1 MSVQISWTLDSLVE
15 AYKHHQR
22 RTRGLREQTLQDY
35 QRFVRPFVR
44 VALGGDP
51 FDPASLS
58 PSDVVAFIA
67 SMSGRFSPRS
77 MKHVRT
83 ALRSF
88 FRFLRVEGLCD
99 ERMEAA
105 IPTVAHWRLSALPRC
120 LSDLQLEQVLTSF
133 DTSTPCG
140 HRDRAMVLCLASLGL
155 RPGELAELRL
165 EDFEWRRGTIE
176 LRTRKSRRGAILPLP
191 HKAGEAIVAY
201 LADRSPQ
208 AALAT
213 LVEMAGSGSRIA
225 ILGDMLELGK
235 ASGTSHRKLGNR
247 VARYRIDRLY
257 LLGKEARRV
266 RQGALL
272 GGMEGEQV
280 TIGKDHR
287 HIARMVRREA
297 RRGDW
302 LLCKGSRGMKMEKVL
317 EALKET
323 GD

>member
-201 LADRSPQ
+201 LRCHRPPTDERRVFVKHVGPHRGEPVSSHAISMVVGRVLRRAGV
-208 AALAT
+208 AAPLAGAYVFRHT
-213 LVEMAGSGSRIA
+213 VAGRLVRR
-225 ILGDMLELGK
+225 
-235 ASGTSHRKLGNR
+235 GTS
-247 VARYRIDRLY
+247 
-257 LLGKEARRV
+257 
-266 RQGALL
+266 
-272 GGMEGEQV
+272 
-280 TIGKDHR
+280 
-287 HIARMVRREA
+287 
-297 RRGDW
+297 
-302 LLCKGSRGMKMEKVL
+302 
-317 EALKET
+317 LKEVADFLGHRSLDT
-323 GD
+323 TAIYAKLDLPALREVALPWPEVLR